1 MHIADLSA
9 LRGYFDIRY
18 ILLISIIGPPWMFR
32 YPKYFVK
39 THYCAQERGLTI
51 MANLTYPAN
60 LKYTESDE
68 WVRVDGD
75 QATIGITDYAQDQ
88 LGDIV
93 YIELSWDAS
102 QSVSQGVKFGDIES
116 VKATSELISPIS
128 GEMVKVNEALK
139 DTPELI
145 NDSPYDEGWM
155 LVVKVTKP
163 EELDSLMSAEEYQQ
177 YLQGR

>member
-1 MHIADLSA
+1 
-9 LRGYFDIRY
+9 
-18 ILLISIIGPPWMFR
+18 
-32 YPKYFVK
+32 
-39 THYCAQERGLTI
+39 
-51 MANLTYPAN
+51 MANLTYRAN

-93 YIELSWDAS
+93 YIELPWDAS

-116 VKATSELISPIS
+116 VKATSELISPIG
-128 GEMVKVNEALK
+128 GEVVKVNEALK